1 MVKQFSKLSL
11 ILLLFITTQS
21 IAQEKN
27 RAITIG
33 ERRTIQSSILKE
45 SRDLLIYTPGKA
57 TTKLPL
63 IIVFDGA
70 GLFSATVSAVR
81 FMNYYS
87 EIPQI
92 SEAVIIGIENTDRN
106 RDMPIPQQYGGEKG
120 EDNFLK
126 FVRDE
131 IIPWASKNFSLN
143 GHTIAIGHSQAG
155 LFASYILARSPEH
168 FPWVLALD
176 APMNVDP
183 KTNPIKEIISKT
195 AKDLSKK
202 VRYASIETVYGWKDE
217 WTKYFSETNSVMIKK
232 LKDESHES
240 MAFEGVYEGLK
251 FLFRDFAPLRKEMNL
266 AELRNFYRS
275 ISDNYGYEYEIPLRV
290 LSASASRK
298 IPENRKTEIIEL
310 LNYAE
315 IKYGSNEVITGL
327 KTKTASLTDV
337 ANSIVDSFLALPP
350 PTPEQ
355 IKKYAGV
362 WSGQFITKEGKEL
375 NSTIEISIK
384 ESKAKLLT
392 SFDPYN
398 PEKKQEPEVLH
409 VTKEGRLVFGIK
421 NRGGGII
428 INTLEL
434 DKKGSLVG
442 EGMWLGFTIPGD
454 VSPDEKKQL
463 NFLLNTPTKFILQR
477 Q

>member
-1 MVKQFSKLSL
+1 MIKFSKLFL
-11 ILLLFITTQS
+11 IFLLFIATRS

-27 RAITIG
+27 GAIIVG
-33 ERRTIQSSILKE
+33 ERKTIQSSVLKE

-63 IIVFDGA
+63 IIVFDGG
-70 GLFSATVSAVR
+70 GLFSATVSATR

-87 EIPQI
+87 EIPQMP
-92 SEAVIIGIENTDRN
+92 EAVIIGIENTDRN
-106 RDMPIPQQYGGEKG
+106 RDMPIPQQYGAEKG

-131 IIPWASKNFSLN
+131 IIPWATKNFLLN
-143 GHTIAIGHSQAG
+143 GHTIAIGHSQGG
-155 LFASYILARSPEH
+155 LFASYMLATSPER

-183 KTNPIKEIISKT
+183 KTNPFKEMIAKA
-195 AKDLSKK
+195 AKDHSKK
-202 VRYASIETVYGWKDE
+202 IRYASVETVYGWKDE
-217 WTKYFSETNSVMIKK
+217 WTNYFSESNSVMKKK
-232 LKDESHES
+232 LTDESHET

-251 FLFRDFAPLRKEMNL
+251 FLFRDFAPPRKEMNL
-266 AELRNFYRS
+266 FELRNYYRS
-275 ISDNYGYEYEIPLRV
+275 ISDRYGYEYEIPLRI
-290 LSASASRK
+290 LTTSAFRK
-298 IPENRKTEIIEL
+298 IPENRKTEIMEL

-315 IKYGSNEVITGL
+315 TKYGSNEMITEL

-337 ANSIVDSFLALPP
+337 TNSIVDSFLALPS

-355 IKKYAGV
+355 IKKYVGI

-375 NSTIEISIK
+375 KSIIEISIK
-384 ESKAKLLT
+384 EDKAKLST
-392 SFDPYN
+392 SFDLYS

-409 VTKEGRLVFGIK
+409 VTKEGKLLFGIK

-442 EGMWLGFTIPGD
+442 EGMWLGFSIPGD
-454 VSPDEKKQL
+454 APPDEKKQL
-463 NFLLNTPTKFILQR
+463 TFLLNTPTKFILQK

>member
-1 MVKQFSKLSL
+1 MIKFSKLLL
-11 ILLLFITTQS
+11 IFLLFIATRS

-27 RAITIG
+27 GEIIVG
-33 ERRTIQSSILKE
+33 ERKTIQSSVLKE

-63 IIVFDGA
+63 IIVFDGD
-70 GLFSATVSAVR
+70 GLFSATVSATR

-87 EIPQI
+87 EIPQMP
-92 SEAVIIGIENTDRN
+92 EAVIIGIENTDRN
-106 RDMPIPQQYGGEKG
+106 RDMPIPQQYGEQKG

-126 FVRDE
+126 FIKDE
-131 IIPWASKNFSLN
+131 IIPWAAKNFSLN
-143 GHTIAIGHSQAG
+143 GHTIAIGHSQGG
-155 LFASYILARSPEH
+155 LFVSYMLGTSPER
-168 FPWVLALD
+168 FPWGLALD

-183 KTNPIKEIISKT
+183 KTNTVKEMISK
-195 AKDLSKK
+195 AVKDVSNK
-202 VRYASIETVYGWKDE
+202 VRYASIEAVYGWKDE
-217 WTKYFSETNSVMIKK
+217 WTKYFSESNSVMTKK
-232 LKDESHES
+232 LSDESHES

-251 FLFRDFAPLRKEMNL
+251 FLFKDFAPPRKEMNL
-266 AELRNFYRS
+266 GELRNFYHS
-275 ISDNYGYEYEIPLRV
+275 ISDKYGYEYEIPLRI
-290 LSASASRK
+290 LTASTSRK
-298 IPENRKTEIIEL
+298 IPENRKAQMMEL

-315 IKYGSNEVITGL
+315 TKYGSNEMITEL
-327 KTKTASLTDV
+327 KAKTALLTN
-337 ANSIVDSFLALPP
+337 ATNSIVDSFLALPS

-355 IKKYAGV
+355 IKNYIGS

-375 NSTIEISIK
+375 KSTIEISLK
-384 ESKAKLLT
+384 EGKTKLFT
-392 SFDPYN
+392 SFDAYS
-398 PEKKQEPEVLH
+398 PENKQEPEVLH
-409 VTKEGRLVFGIK
+409 VTKEGKLLFGIK

-454 VSPDEKKQL
+454 APPDEKKQL
-463 NFLLNTPTKFILQR
+463 TFLLNTPTKFILQK